1 MTKGKRALC
10 IVLAVLILLFASAAF
25 VQFGLKKDIY
35 GKTICTAYGIIGSM
49 KRGEKNILLEKEI
62 ALVAYPA
69 EDIMAGKTM
78 AKPEFTL
85 WLVNATY
92 PLAEE
97 ELKNVNMCEIGNGRT
112 LCTEAY
118 ENLKAL
124 FAAAKEEC
132 GDELIVTSGFR
143 THDEQAALYVSM
155 PAVAVEAGTS

>member
-1 MTKGKRALC
+1 MTRGKRILC
-10 IVLAVLILLFASAAF
+10 VVLAVLILLFACAAF

-35 GKTICTAYGIIGSM
+35 GKTFCTAYGIIGSM
-49 KRGEKNILLEKEI
+49 KRGEKNLLAEKEI

-97 ELKNVNMCEIGNGRT
+97 
-112 LCTEAY
+112 
-118 ENLKAL
+118 
-124 FAAAKEEC
+124 
-132 GDELIVTSGFR
+132 
-143 THDEQAALYVSM
+143 
-155 PAVAVEAGTS
+155 

>member
-35 GKTICTAYGIIGSM
+35 GKTICTAYGIISDM
-49 KRGEKNILLEKEI
+49 KRGEKNILAEKEI
-62 ALVAYPA
+62 ALAAYPA

-124 FAAAKEEC
+124 LPRQRKSAEMN
-132 GDELIVTSGFR
+132 LS
-143 THDEQAALYVSM
+143 
-155 PAVAVEAGTS
+155 